1 MKSSGQLLS
10 LAGIILA
17 VYSLF
22 FMDVSIEVGDG
33 TRVNNI
39 GLMAQQ
45 QNYLLVAVVL
55 FLAGIFISFSGRKK
69 SLQEV
74 DFTKIES
81 FSSDDFVSLKDGEP
95 CLNILAVDN
104 LAMMFLKKHGSSSVN
119 DILFM
124 NMPLIDRLEQGL
136 PEPLRKDFKSTL
148 KRRLKDNC

>member
-10 LAGIILA
+10 LVGVVLA

-22 FMDVSIEVGDG
+22 FMDVSVDVGDG
-33 TRVNNI
+33 SRVNNL

-45 QNYLLVAVVL
+45 QNYLLIAIVL
-55 FLAGIFISFSGRKK
+55 FLAGIFISFSGKK
-69 SLQEV
+69 RSLPEV

-81 FSSDDFVSLKDGEP
+81 CSANYFISSKDGEP

-104 LAMMFLKKHGSSSVN
+104 LALIFLKKHGSSSVN
-119 DILFM
+119 DILLM
-124 NMPLIDRLEQGL
+124 NMPLIDRLERDL
-136 PEPLRKDFKSTL
+136 PDSLRKDFVSTL

>member
-10 LAGIILA
+10 LAGVILA

-22 FMDVSIEVGDG
+22 FMDVSVEVGDG

-45 QNYLLVAVVL
+45 QNYLLIAIVL
-55 FLAGIFISFSGRKK
+55 FLAGVVISFSGRKK
-69 SLQEV
+69 SLPDV

-81 FSSDDFVSLKDGEP
+81 CSADDFVSLKDGEP
-95 CLNILAVDN
+95 FLNMLAVDN
-104 LAMMFLKKHGSSSVN
+104 LAMMFLKKHGSSSIN

-136 PEPLRKDFKSTL
+136 PESIRKDFKTNL
-148 KRRLKDNC
+148 ERRLKDNC

>member
-10 LAGIILA
+10 LAGIIIA

-22 FMDVSIEVGDG
+22 FMDVSVEVGDG

-45 QNYLLVAVVL
+45 QNYLLIAIVL
-55 FLAGIFISFSGRKK
+55 FLAGVFISFSGRKR
-69 SLQEV
+69 SLPEV

-81 FSSDDFVSLKDGEP
+81 CSADDFFSMKDGEP
-95 CLNILAVDN
+95 LLNILAIDN
-104 LAMMFLKKHGSSSVN
+104 LAIMFLKKYGSSSVN

-136 PEPLRKDFKSTL
+136 PESLRKDFKSTL
-148 KRRLKDNC
+148 KRRLKDNY

>member
-10 LAGIILA
+10 LAGIIIA

-22 FMDVSIEVGDG
+22 FMDVSVEVGDG

-45 QNYLLVAVVL
+45 QNYLLIAIVL
-55 FLAGIFISFSGRKK
+55 FLAGVFISFSWRKK
-69 SLQEV
+69 PLPEI

-81 FSSDDFVSLKDGEP
+81 CSASDFIYLKDGEP

-104 LAMMFLKKHGSSSVN
+104 LAMMLLKKHGSSSVN

-136 PEPLRKDFKSTL
+136 PESLRKDFKSTL
-148 KRRLKDNC
+148 KRRLKDNY

>member
-22 FMDVSIEVGDG
+22 FMDVSVEVGDG

-55 FLAGIFISFSGRKK
+55 FIAGIFISFSGRKK
-69 SLQEV
+69 PLQEV

-81 FSSDDFVSLKDGEP
+81 LSSDDFVSLKDGEP

-104 LAMMFLKKHGSSSVN
+104 LAMMFLKK
-119 DILFM
+119 
-124 NMPLIDRLEQGL
+124 NMVQVVLMIS
-136 PEPLRKDFKSTL
+136 FS
-148 KRRLKDNC
+148 

>member
-10 LAGIILA
+10 LVGIVLA
-17 VYSLF
+17 IYSLF
-22 FMDVSIEVGDG
+22 FMDVSVDVGDG

-45 QNYLLVAVVL
+45 QNYLLIAIVL
-55 FLAGIFISFSGRKK
+55 FLAGVFISFSGRKK
-69 SLQEV
+69 SLPEV

-81 FSSDDFVSLKDGEP
+81 CSAGDFVSLKEGEP
-95 CLNILAVDN
+95 FLNMLAVDN

-136 PEPLRKDFKSTL
+136 PESLRKDFKSTL
-148 KRRLKDNC
+148 KKRLKDNC

>member
-10 LAGIILA
+10 LVGVVLA

-22 FMDVSIEVGDG
+22 FMDVSVDVGDG
-33 TRVNNI
+33 SRVNNL

-45 QNYLLVAVVL
+45 QNYLLIAIVL
-55 FLAGIFISFSGRKK
+55 FLAGIFISFSGKK
-69 SLQEV
+69 RSLAEV

-81 FSSDDFVSLKDGEP
+81 CSANDFISSKDGES

-104 LAMMFLKKHGSSSVN
+104 LALMFLKKHGSSSVN
-119 DILFM
+119 DILLM
-124 NMPLIDRLEQGL
+124 NMPLIDRLERDL
-136 PEPLRKDFKSTL
+136 PDSLRKDFVSTL

>member
-22 FMDVSIEVGDG
+22 FMDVSVEVGDG

-55 FLAGIFISFSGRKK
+55 FIAGIFISFSGRKK
-69 SLQEV
+69 PLQEV
-74 DFTKIES
+74 GFTKIES
-81 FSSDDFVSLKDGEP
+81 LSSDDFVSLKDGEP

-104 LAMMFLKKHGSSSVN
+104 LAMMFLK
-119 DILFM
+119 
-124 NMPLIDRLEQGL
+124 NMVQVVLMIS
-136 PEPLRKDFKSTL
+136 FS
-148 KRRLKDNC
+148 

>member
-22 FMDVSIEVGDG
+22 FMDVSVEVGDG

-104 LAMMFLKKHGSSSVN
+104 LAMMFLKKHGSSSV
-119 DILFM
+119 
-124 NMPLIDRLEQGL
+124 
-136 PEPLRKDFKSTL
+136 
-148 KRRLKDNC
+148 

>member
-10 LAGIILA
+10 LAGVILA

-22 FMDVSIEVGDG
+22 FMDVSVEVGDG

-39 GLMAQQ
+39 GLIAQQ
-45 QNYLLVAVVL
+45 QNYLLIAIVL
-55 FLAGIFISFSGRKK
+55 FLAGVVISFSARKK
-69 SLQEV
+69 PLPDV

-81 FSSDDFVSLKDGEP
+81 CSADDFVSLKDGEP
-95 CLNILAVDN
+95 FLNMLAVDN
-104 LAMMFLKKHGSSSVN
+104 LAMMFLKKHGSRSVN

-136 PEPLRKDFKSTL
+136 PESIRKDFKTNL
-148 KRRLKDNC
+148 ERRLKDNC

>member
-10 LAGIILA
+10 LVGVVLA

-22 FMDVSIEVGDG
+22 FMDVSVDVGDG

-45 QNYLLVAVVL
+45 QNYLLIAIVL
-55 FLAGIFISFSGRKK
+55 FLAGVFISFTGRKK
-69 SLQEV
+69 ALPEI

-81 FSSDDFVSLKDGEP
+81 CSAGDFISLKDGEP
-95 CLNILAVDN
+95 CLNVLAVDN
-104 LAMMFLKKHGSSSVN
+104 LALMFLKKHGSSSVN
-119 DILFM
+119 DILLM
-124 NMPLIDRLEQGL
+124 NMPLIDRLEQEL
-136 PEPLRKDFKSTL
+136 PESLRKDFASTL

>member
-1 MKSSGQLLS
+1 MKNLLLGLCISLIGFSS
-10 LAGIILA
+10 LATAKITYLSCP
-17 VYSLF
+17 YL
-22 FMDVSIEVGDG
+22 E
-33 TRVNNI
+33 
-39 GLMAQQ
+39 
-45 QNYLLVAVVL
+45 NYLLVAVVL

>member
-22 FMDVSIEVGDG
+22 FMDVSVEVGDG

-55 FLAGIFISFSGRKK
+55 FL
-69 SLQEV
+69 L
-74 DFTKIES
+74 
-81 FSSDDFVSLKDGEP
+81 VSLFHSQGERS
-95 CLNILAVDN
+95 
-104 LAMMFLKKHGSSSVN
+104 HY
-119 DILFM
+119 
-124 NMPLIDRLEQGL
+124 
-136 PEPLRKDFKSTL
+136 
-148 KRRLKDNC
+148 KR